1 MIDKG
6 WVVIHQNTKTGEPEL
21 LKGRG
26 FTALERLR
34 GKSLRK
40 SYGMLK
46 LSGSDVTIESVVP
59 DTFSLASES
68 IKVRDPR
75 YFVRTHSLRVWGRI
89 RKSDEPYI
97 LAKVKMHLVNA
108 DGAVRIGGFGLGE
121 VLASHKGAKS
131 FVDAICNHDEDGEPC
146 SNIYELTEIL
156 DLPEAAGPHLMLI
169 ENIHLSPLVGKI
181 ELIPRL
187 LKKLSIHY
195 APGGGVALMQSKG
208 NGVVSKMGG
217 KPLVFLGPKAS
228 SEETGLDEHPYDKGF
243 QVGDL
248 GKIATS
254 D

>member
-1 MIDKG
+1 M
-6 WVVIHQNTKTGEPEL
+6 IHQNTNTGRLKL
-21 LKGRG
+21 LNGRG
-26 FTALERLR
+26 SSNLERLR

-46 LSGSDVTIESVVP
+46 LSGNDVTIESVAT
-59 DTFSLASES
+59 DTFPLVSES
-68 IKVRDPR
+68 LKISDPR
-75 YFVRTHSLRVWGRI
+75 YFVRTHRLRVWGRI
-89 RKSDEPYI
+89 RKSDEPYT

-108 DGAVRIGGFGLGE
+108 DGAVRIGGFGLGD
-121 VLASHKGAKS
+121 VLASHKGANS

-169 ENIHLSPLVGKI
+169 ENIQLSPLFGKM

-195 APGGGVALMQSKG
+195 APGGGVVMMRPNSNHVQ
-208 NGVVSKMGG
+208 SKMGS
-217 KPLVFLGPKAS
+217 KPLVLFDSKTS
-228 SEETGLDEHPYDKGF
+228 VEKTGLESHPYDKDF